1 MEGVIISSRRCYC
14 WVYLHQFSYFF
25 FQGAFTHL
33 EPFLAVLFLFL
44 PWNIL
49 AEKGQWCV
57 FLSVITLSN
66 DWIDWR
72 LTNLIIIISST
83 SPPLHIVTTQPSFQI
98 NSRDIDIN
106 TTLLPCRLCPV
117 RDVHGLLGGFPLYRR
132 GELARADH
140 HRAVRNWTVW
150 NRINFHGP
158 SCRFCG
164 GVGLGL
170 TLSVTPVYLV
180 EVSSVTT
187 RGMLGVVP
195 PLFTQVLTNSF
206 QVSFCPA
213 SVADRSDVHLHLWL
227 LPGLEDALPLRSV
240 PRLRLPDLRLP
251 YTWGKG

>member
-83 SPPLHIVTTQPSFQI
+83 SPPLHIVTILPSTQI
-98 NSRDIDIN
+98 NSMASILVS
-106 TTLLPCRLCPV
+106 TQHCCPA
-117 RDVHGLLGGFPLYRR
+117 GSALYVMSM
-132 GELARADH
+132 A
-140 HRAVRNWTVW
+140 
-150 NRINFHGP
+150 
-158 SCRFCG
+158 
-164 GVGLGL
+164 
-170 TLSVTPVYLV
+170 YLV
-180 EVSSVTT
+180 GFLCIAVASSPELIIIGRWEIEQFEIALIFT
-187 RGMLGVVP
+187 VP
-195 PLFTQVLTNSF
+195 L
-206 QVSFCPA
+206 A
-213 SVADRSDVHLHLWL
+213 GSVEEWD
-227 LPGLEDALPLRSV
+227 
-240 PRLRLPDLRLP
+240 
-251 YTWGKG
+251 

>member
-83 SPPLHIVTTQPSFQI
+83 SPPLHIVTTLHPNKLQGYWYQHNI
-98 NSRDIDIN
+98 VA
-106 TTLLPCRLCPV
+106 LQALPCTWCPW
-117 RDVHGLLGGFPLYRR
+117 PT
-132 GELARADH
+132 
-140 HRAVRNWTVW
+140 WW
-150 NRINFHGP
+150 
-158 SCRFCG
+158 
-164 GVGLGL
+164 
-170 TLSVTPVYLV
+170 
-180 EVSSVTT
+180 VSSVSPW
-187 RGMLGVVP
+187 RAHPSWSSPGGEKL
-195 PLFTQVLTNSF
+195 NSLK
-206 QVSFCPA
+206 S
-213 SVADRSDVHLHLWL
+213 H
-227 LPGLEDALPLRSV
+227 
-240 PRLRLPDLRLP
+240 
-251 YTWGKG
+251 